1 MLTLEDWN
9 FVLYN
14 TIASTNSFA
23 ALHFVV
29 LIMLGK
35 NFFLNVLVGM
45 VVDNFL
51 DVRTLVSFF

>member
-45 VVDNFL
+45 VVANSL
-51 DVRTLVSFF
+51 T